1 MTDAMKDAV
10 IAAMVRERR
19 DLRLTVACTRE
30 RLEKA
35 AKDLQI
41 ANGIA
46 KGGASGQDSAQTE
59 IFEKTEYPSASEL
72 RSMVSDLKATRERIR
87 VIDERLDA

>member
-1 MTDAMKDAV
+1 MTDAEKDAAIV
-10 IAAMVRERR
+10 AMVRERR
-19 DLRLTVACTRE
+19 ELRLTVTCMRE

-35 AKDLQI
+35 DKDLQI

-46 KGGASGQDSAQTE
+46 NRGASGQENAQTE
-59 IFEKTEYPSASEL
+59 IFEKIEYPSASEL
-72 RSMVSDLKATRERIR
+72 RSMVSDLKAARERIR

>member
-1 MTDAMKDAV
+1 MTDAEKDAV
-10 IAAMVRERR
+10 IVAMVRERR
-19 DLRLTVACTRE
+19 ELRLTVTCMRE

-35 AKDLQI
+35 DKDLQI

-46 KGGASGQDSAQTE
+46 HYGASGLENGQTE
-59 IFEKTEYPSASEL
+59 IFEKIEYPSASEL
-72 RSMVSDLKATRERIR
+72 RYMVAGLKAARERIR